1 MFHINQIPLYDFFHR
16 DVTAFHQVLLT
27 PLVFCHVKSQKNAK
41 SHLPPMRDIIIEE
54 PLASYFVILGLWQ
67 HLTFTT
73 GDLL

>member
-1 MFHINQIPLYDFFHR
+1 MTFFI
-16 DVTAFHQVLLT
+16 VTLQPFIKYYLPPCFLSRNIT
-27 PLVFCHVKSQKNAK
+27 KNAK
-41 SHLPPMRDIIIEE
+41 SHLPPMRDVIIEE

>member
-1 MFHINQIPLYDFFHR
+1 MFHINQIPLYDFFYR

-27 PLVFCHVKSQKNAK
+27 PPCFLSRKITKNAK

-54 PLASYFVILGLWQ
+54 PHASYFVILGLWQ